1 MPSVVS
7 KEVSVGKVE
16 EKKTEVK
23 KVVEKPPIKSIPL
36 PNNSSVL
43 NQQVKSAQPVK
54 NVA

>member
-7 KEVSVGKVE
+7 KEVSVGKVAE
-16 EKKTEVK
+16 TKTEVK
-23 KVVEKPPIKSIPL
+23 KVVEKPPIISIPL
-36 PNNSSVL
+36 PHNSSVL

>member
-7 KEVSVGKVE
+7 KEVSVGKVAE
-16 EKKTEVK
+16 TKTEVK

-36 PNNSSVL
+36 PANSSVL
-43 NQQVKSAQPVK
+43 NQQVKPAQPVK